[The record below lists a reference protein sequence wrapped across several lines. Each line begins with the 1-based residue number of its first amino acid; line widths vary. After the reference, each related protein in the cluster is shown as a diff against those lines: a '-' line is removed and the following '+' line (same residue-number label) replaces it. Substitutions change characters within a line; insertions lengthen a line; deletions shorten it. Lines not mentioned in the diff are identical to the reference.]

1 MFLHKFREDF
11 VLTLELLF
19 QKRNPP
25 VLVVAGTAGAGLE
38 CGSGVLEEFL
48 LPAVEHR
55 GMDPVLV
62 TQVRNGGVFEEMEP
76 KDGDLLL
83 SREAIPDFLGHGGTS
98 ARNCSLFEQAV
109 CPISTEAKQ
118 EKDQDCEDMAKRKAT
133 SKGSVEVGPVLELI
147 VAMTD
152 QFCRERLN
160 EEYAVLC
167 RRLAEKLAR
176 KRPSPLLRGK
186 PESWASGIVRVIGW
200 VNFLGDPS
208 QPHHMRMTD
217 IDEGMGVSEATGSA
231 KAKAIRDL
239 LKPHPLDPEWTLP
252 SRMEQNPMAWM
263 IQVNGLIADARHLP
277 RDIQEE
283 AFRKGLIPYIP
294 ADQTNESV
302 DE

>member
-1 MFLHKFREDF
+1 
-11 VLTLELLF
+11 
-19 QKRNPP
+19 
-25 VLVVAGTAGAGLE
+25 
-38 CGSGVLEEFL
+38 
-48 LPAVEHR
+48 
-55 GMDPVLV
+55 
-62 TQVRNGGVFEEMEP
+62 
-76 KDGDLLL
+76 
-83 SREAIPDFLGHGGTS
+83 
-98 ARNCSLFEQAV
+98 
-109 CPISTEAKQ
+109 
-118 EKDQDCEDMAKRKAT
+118 MAKRKAT

-147 VAMTD
+147 IAMTD
-152 QFCRERLN
+152 AFCQEHLDA
-160 EEYAVLC
+160 EYALLC

-176 KRPSPLLRGK
+176 KRPSPLTNGK
-186 PESWASGIVRVIGW
+186 PESWASGIVRVVGW

-239 LKPHPLDPEWTLP
+239 LKTHPLDPEWTLP

-283 AFRKGLIPYIP
+283 AFRKGLIPSIP
-294 ADQTNESV
+294 TDQINKSD

>member
-1 MFLHKFREDF
+1 MFLHEFREDF

-109 CPISTEAKQ
+109 CPISTEAKHHHVDTGRFRQ
-118 EKDQDCEDMAKRKAT
+118 FCAP
-133 SKGSVEVGPVLELI
+133 SISVEPLPPS
-147 VAMTD
+147 D
-152 QFCRERLN
+152 P
-160 EEYAVLC
+160 
-167 RRLAEKLAR
+167 AR
-176 KRPSPLLRGK
+176 SARPSH
-186 PESWASGIVRVIGW
+186 
-200 VNFLGDPS
+200 PS
-208 QPHHMRMTD
+208 
-217 IDEGMGVSEATGSA
+217 
-231 KAKAIRDL
+231 K
-239 LKPHPLDPEWTLP
+239 
-252 SRMEQNPMAWM
+252 
-263 IQVNGLIADARHLP
+263 
-277 RDIQEE
+277 
-283 AFRKGLIPYIP
+283 
-294 ADQTNESV
+294 
-302 DE
+302 